1 VSRRDY
7 YNEIDP
13 YAARTLRNLI
23 EAGELPPGDVD
34 ERSIEDVLPCE
45 LRGYRRCHF
54 FAGIGGW
61 ALALLLAEVPDELE
75 AWTASTPCQPFSAQG
90 SRAGLADERHLWP
103 AYFHL
108 VSQCRPARQWGEQ
121 VEAAIAH
128 EWLDLVR
135 SDLEGEGFA
144 FWPEGLPAACI
155 GAPHNRPRLFW
166 TATDTQRHQQ
176 SRREPRRWPAG
187 RVGRIEQSI
196 PWHEPWPSALS
207 RFRVLGDG
215 LPRNVD
221 ATDAARNAIVPQV
234 AARFIQATM
243 TEAA

>member
-1 VSRRDY
+1 
-7 YNEIDP
+7 
-13 YAARTLRNLI
+13 
-23 EAGELPPGDVD
+23 VD
-34 ERSIEDVLPCE
+34 ERSIEDIEPDE

-61 ALALLLAEVPDELE
+61 PLALRLAEAPDDLE
-75 AWTASTPCQPFSAQG
+75 CWTASCPCQPFSAQG
-90 SRAGLADERHLWP
+90 SRAGIADERHLWP

-108 VSQCRPARQWGEQ
+108 AGQRRPLFQWGEQ

-128 EWLDLVR
+128 GWLDLVR
-135 SDLEGEGFA
+135 VDLEGEDFA
-144 FWPEGLPAACI
+144 FWPQGLPAACV

-166 TATDTQRHQQ
+166 AATDTERDEQSRSQ
-176 SRREPRRWPAG
+176 SRRWAAG

-196 PWHEPWPSALS
+196 PWHEPWQSALS

-234 AARFIQATM
+234 AARFIEATLQGL
-243 TEAA
+243 AS